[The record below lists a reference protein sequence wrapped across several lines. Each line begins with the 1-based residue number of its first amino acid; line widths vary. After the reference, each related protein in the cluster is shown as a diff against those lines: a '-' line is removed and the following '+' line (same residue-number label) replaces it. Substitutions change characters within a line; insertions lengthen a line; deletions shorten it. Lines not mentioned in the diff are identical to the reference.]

1 VHSVDAFWHEKYVED
16 PSGRP
21 VPIPAGAAVAT
32 HDEGGHHD
40 EGHDIHMPAPS
51 FWPLVAAI
59 GLPIIGLGLLY
70 SYALVAIGG
79 IILLLGIY
87 AWTFEPAD
95 GD

>member
-1 VHSVDAFWHEKYVED
+1 
-16 PSGRP
+16 
-21 VPIPAGAAVAT
+21 
-32 HDEGGHHD
+32 
-40 EGHDIHMPAPS
+40 MPAPS